1 MILSQAT
8 YSDAAVGK
16 DNSIL
21 NDIHQPQKCIA
32 VQQRDTQSLQPE
44 LEKLSKDFVEF
55 RATGSTEEIVA
66 KLQAHIERKH
76 GNYPL
81 LIDDMAGLIK
91 AFQAVTKSVSFRVL
105 LATIDNNMCRKFH
118 TDVNHLRM
126 LCTYMGQGTMWVPS
140 EGVKEVINTGKRELH
155 INPNHIQQTKAGDV
169 IILKGA
175 LYPDGNPILH
185 RSPTIEES
193 GEERLLLRIDMN
205 NPLLS

>member
-21 NDIHQPQKCIA
+21 NDIHQPQKSIA

-44 LEKLSKDFVEF
+44 LEKLCEDFVEF
-55 RATGSTEEIVA
+55 RATGSAEELVA

-76 GNYPL
+76 GSYPL
-81 LIDDMAGLIK
+81 LMNDMAGLMR
-91 AFQAVTKSVSFRVL
+91 AFEAVTEGDSFRVL
-105 LATIDNNMCRKFH
+105 LATIDSNMCRKFH

-126 LCTYMGQGTMWVPS
+126 LCTYTGQGTMWVPS
-140 EGVKEVINTGKRELH
+140 EGVEEVINSGKRELQ
-155 INPNHIQQTKAGDV
+155 IDSNHIQQAKAGDV
-169 IILKGA
+169 VILKGA

-193 GEERLLLRIDMN
+193 GEERLLLRIDIN